1 MKAGRGS
8 VGVAALDGKIYAI
21 GGRHPDGNVVATH
34 EVYDLATNSW
44 KELAPLPKARD
55 HMAVVAADGKIH
67 AIGGRTGGS
76 KEMTG
81 QHDIYDP
88 KTDTWSSG
96 PPLPTP
102 RSGLAA
108 ALYKDLVL
116 VIGGELPPN
125 TFAQNEAYD
134 PKTKELAR
142 ARADARRPSRHRR
155 RGQRR

>member
-1 MKAGRGS
+1 
-8 VGVAALDGKIYAI
+8 
-21 GGRHPDGNVVATH
+21 
-34 EVYDLATNSW
+34 
-44 KELAPLPKARD
+44 
-55 HMAVVAADGKIH
+55 MAVVAANGKIH

-88 KTDTWSSG
+88 KTNTWSSG

-116 VIGGELPPN
+116 VLGGELPPN

-134 PKTKELAR
+134 PTTKSWRALAPMPAGRHGTGAAVSGDSVYVAAGSLRPGSAGVTNELIVFTM
-142 ARADARRPSRHRR
+142 P
-155 RGQRR
+155 